1 MDKTASLYYK
11 TADELKLSPKRL
23 PFIAGFELQFGKHRY
38 FFRGGETPF
47 NNGGSIS
54 VATNKYCMNKKLR
67 EAGFPV
73 CKANA
78 FSKAEFEKASIE
90 RLLHGL
96 SFPLVVKPTRDTGVG
111 YDVICNIQTP
121 EELIKAMKNRF
132 KRHGLVSIEEFHK
145 GLNSYRVLVF
155 QHKVIGVTQRF
166 PAAVIGDGIHTIE
179 ELIQMQNMQRKELK
193 KTVSL
198 GLIKVDDEYR
208 IRLKE
213 LNLSLKTIPKDKEQV
228 RLCYTCN
235 STRGGTM
242 VSLGK
247 QICKENAKLLSAAS
261 RALNLKIVGF
271 DVLCEDIMMPIET
284 SRGIIVE
291 ANHNPD
297 ITIHESPMSGIKN
310 QVSKPIIRHLLLKH
324 PFHYMLKLVK
334 DETIA
339 LYVKTSFVIFI
350 AFIFLMFSRL

>member
-11 TADELKLSPKRL
+11 TADELKLSPKFL

-54 VATNKYCMNKKLR
+54 VATNKYCMNKKLHK
-67 EAGFPV
+67 AGFPV
-73 CKANA
+73 CKTNA
-78 FSKAEFEKASIE
+78 FNQDEFKKASIDT
-90 RLLHGL
+90 LLHGL
-96 SFPLVVKPTRDTGVG
+96 NFPLVVKPTRDTGVG

-121 EELIKAMKNRF
+121 EELIESMEDRF
-132 KRHGLVSIEEFHK
+132 KRHEFLSIEEFHK
-145 GLNSYRVLVF
+145 GMNSYRVLVF

-166 PAAVIGDGIHTIE
+166 PAAVTGDGIHTIE
-179 ELIQMQNMQRKELK
+179 ELIQIQNRQRKELK

-198 GLIKVDDEYR
+198 GLIKVDEEYR

-213 LNLSLKTIPKDKEQV
+213 LNLSLKTILKDKEHV
-228 RLCYTCN
+228 TLCYTCN

-242 VSLGK
+242 TSLGK

-271 DVLCEDIMMPIET
+271 DVLCEDIMTPIKN

-297 ITIHESPMSGIKN
+297 ITIHESSMRGVKN
-310 QVSKPIIRHLLLKH
+310 QVSKPIMRYFLLKH
-324 PFHYMLKLVK
+324 PFHYVLKLIK
-334 DETIA
+334 DETVA
-339 LYVKTSFVIFI
+339 LYAKTSFVLSIALIFI
-350 AFIFLMFSRL
+350 LYRH